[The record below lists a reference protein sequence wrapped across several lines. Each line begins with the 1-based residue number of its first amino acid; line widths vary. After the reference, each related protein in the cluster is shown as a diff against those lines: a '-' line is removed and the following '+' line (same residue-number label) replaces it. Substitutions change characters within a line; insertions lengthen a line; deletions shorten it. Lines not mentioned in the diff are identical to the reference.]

1 MQNRLGIFLIIT
13 ILSAALLGGW
23 LGGPL
28 SASPPSEADTDR
40 LLKVFSEALAA
51 IREHYVEPIPTEE
64 LVESAVRGMLRTL
77 DPHSSFFSTS
87 DYNRLQ
93 EEQRGR
99 YYGLGISIRAESPGS
114 GRVMVLEPPAPGT
127 PAYKV
132 GLRAGDV
139 ISKIEGEPIDDWD
152 LNDEVIPHLKGP
164 KGTEVNITVER
175 PGEPEPLELTVVRD
189 EISMYTIKYVFRIG
203 NDIGYIRI
211 DRFSETT
218 GKELAE
224 ALEKLDEKNLK
235 GFILDLRDNPGGA
248 LNQALAVSDRF
259 LGNGQVI
266 VVTKDRNG
274 QGREFRTQQGTQ
286 YDYPMV
292 VLINENSASA
302 SEIVSGALQ
311 DHDRALIVGETS
323 FGKAL
328 VQTIYPLEGNRGL
341 ALTTGQYYTPSNRLI
356 QRDYSNSF
364 YDYFYSRQDTTQE
377 STEAH
382 YTDSG
387 RTVFAGGGITPDEKV
402 GRETYSRLVRV
413 IERERLF
420 AEFVDDLT
428 EGEIQSDIRY
438 QFSPEERFAFTA
450 EEREQLIPQLA
461 ITDKTLRL
469 FKTFLYSHQVDLTDQ
484 SFEESRRLIDNK
496 LKQQLFLVLLGNQE
510 RVKVSL
516 EIDQQVLKAIELLP
530 EATALIQNNLVT
542 Q

>member
-1 MQNRLGIFLIIT
+1 MHNRLGIFLIIT
-13 ILSAALLGGW
+13 ILTAALLGGW

-28 SASPPSEADTDR
+28 GASPPSEADTDR

-51 IREHYVEPIPTEE
+51 IQEYYVEPIPTEE

-139 ISKIEGEPIDDWD
+139 ISKIEGTPIDDWD
-152 LNDEVIPHLKGP
+152 LNEEVIPHLKGP

-189 EISMYTIKYVFRIG
+189 EIPMYSIKYVFRIG
-203 NDIGYIRI
+203 DDIGYIDI

-224 ALEKLDEKNLK
+224 ALEKLDEKSLK

-259 LGNGQVI
+259 LSNGQVI

-274 QGREFRTQQGTQ
+274 QGREFRTQQGSQ

-328 VQTIYPLEGNRGL
+328 VQTIYPLEGNKGL
-341 ALTTGQYYTPSNRLI
+341 ALTTGRYYTPSNRLI
-356 QRDYSNSF
+356 QRDYSSSF
-364 YDYFYSRQDTTQE
+364 YDYFYSRQDTTQRG
-377 STEAH
+377 TEAH

-402 GRETYSRLVRV
+402 DRESSTQLVRV
-413 IERERLF
+413 IERKRLF
-420 AEFVDDLT
+420 SAFVDDLT

-438 QFSPEERFAFTA
+438 QFSPEERLAFTP
-450 EEREQLIPQLA
+450 EEREQLIAQLA
-461 ITDKTLRL
+461 ITDETTRL
-469 FKTFLYSHQVDLTDQ
+469 FKSFLDSHQVDFTDQ
-484 SFEESRRLIDNK
+484 SFEESRWLIENRV
-496 LKQQLFLVLLGNQE
+496 KQQLFLVLLGIQE
-510 RVKVSL
+510 SLKVSL
-516 EIDQQVLKAIELLP
+516 EVDQQVLKALELLP
-530 EATALIQNNLVT
+530 KATALIQNNLVK

>member
-152 LNDEVIPHLKGP
+152 LNEEVIPHLKGP

-274 QGREFRTQQGTQ
+274 QGREFRTQQGSP

-328 VQTIYPLEGNRGL
+328 VQTIYPLEGNKGL

-356 QRDYSNSF
+356 QRDYSSSF
-364 YDYFYSRQDTTQE
+364 YDYFYSRQDTTQRG
-377 STEAH
+377 TEAH

-484 SFEESRRLIDNK
+484 SFEESRRFIENK

>member
-13 ILSAALLGGW
+13 ILTAALLGGW

-28 SASPPSEADTDR
+28 GASPPSEADTDR

-87 DYNRLQ
+87 DYNKLQ

-114 GRVMVLEPPAPGT
+114 GRVMVLDPPAPGT

-132 GLRAGDV
+132 GLRAGDI

-152 LNDEVIPHLKGP
+152 LNEEVIPHLKGP

-175 PGEPEPLELTVVRD
+175 PGETEPLELTVVRD
-189 EISMYTIKYVFRIG
+189 EIPMYTIKYVFRIG
-203 NDIGYIRI
+203 DDIGYIRI
-211 DRFSETT
+211 ERFSETT

-224 ALEKLDEKNLK
+224 ALEKLDEKSLK
-235 GFILDLRDNPGGA
+235 GFILDLRGNPGGA

-266 VVTKDRNG
+266 VVTKDRHG
-274 QGREFRTQQGTQ
+274 DGREFRTQQGTE

-292 VLINENSASA
+292 VLINESSASA

-341 ALTTGQYYTPSNRLI
+341 ALTTGRYYTPSNRLI
-356 QRDYSNSF
+356 QRDYSSSF
-364 YDYFYSRQDTTQE
+364 YDYFYSRQDTTQLG
-377 STEAH
+377 TEAH

-402 GRETYSRLVRV
+402 GLGSSPRLVTV
-413 IERERLF
+413 IQRERLF
-420 AEFVDDLT
+420 SEFVDDLIQ
-428 EGEIQSDIRY
+428 GEIQSDIRY
-438 QFSPEERFAFTA
+438 QFSSEERFNLTA
-450 EEREQLIPQLA
+450 EEREQLIPQLV
-461 ITDKTLRL
+461 ISDETLRL
-469 FKTFLYSHQVDLTDQ
+469 FKTFLHSHQVELTDQ
-484 SFEESRRLIDNK
+484 SFEESSRLIENR
-496 LKQQLFLVLLGNQE
+496 LKQQLFLVLLGLEESQ
-510 RVKVSL
+510 RVSL
-516 EIDQQVLKAIELLP
+516 EVDQQVLKAIELLP
-530 EATALIQNNLVT
+530 EATALIQNNLVKH
-542 Q
+542 

>member
-1 MQNRLGIFLIIT
+1 MQSRLGTLLTIT
-13 ILSAALLGGW
+13 VLTAALLGGW

-28 SASPPSEADTDR
+28 GASPPSEADTDR
-40 LLKVFSEALAA
+40 LLKVFSEALAV
-51 IREHYVEPIPTEE
+51 IREHYVKPIPTEE

-87 DYNRLQ
+87 DYNKLQ

-114 GRVMVLEPPAPGT
+114 GRVMVLDPPAPGT

-132 GLRAGDV
+132 GLRAGDI

-175 PGEPEPLELTVVRD
+175 PGETEPLELTVVRD
-189 EISMYTIKYVFRIG
+189 EIPMYTIKYVFRIG
-203 NDIGYIRI
+203 DDIGYVRI
-211 DRFSETT
+211 ERFSETT

-224 ALEKLDEKNLK
+224 ALEELDEKSLK
-235 GFILDLRDNPGGA
+235 GFILDLRGNPGGA
-248 LNQALAVSDRF
+248 LNQALAVSDSF

-266 VVTKDRNG
+266 VVTKDRHG
-274 QGREFRTQQGTQ
+274 EGREFRTQQGTE

-292 VLINENSASA
+292 VLINESSASA

-328 VQTIYPLEGNRGL
+328 VQTIYPLDGNRGL
-341 ALTTGQYYTPSNRLI
+341 ALTTGRYYTPSNRLI
-356 QRDYSNSF
+356 QRDYSSSF
-364 YDYFYSRQDTTQE
+364 YDYFYSRQDTTQTG
-377 STEAH
+377 TEAH

-402 GRETYSRLVRV
+402 SLGSSTKLVTV

-420 AEFVDDLT
+420 SEFVDDLIQ
-428 EGEIQSDIRY
+428 GKIQSDTRY
-438 QFSPEERFAFTA
+438 QFSSEERFNLTA
-450 EEREQLIPQLA
+450 EEREQLIPQLV
-461 ITDKTLRL
+461 ISDETLRL
-469 FKTFLYSHQVDLTDQ
+469 FKNFLHSHQVDWIDQ
-484 SFEESRRLIDNK
+484 SFEESSRLIENR
-496 LKQQLFLVLLGNQE
+496 LKQQLFLVLWGLEESE
-510 RVKVSL
+510 RVSL
-516 EIDQQVLKAIELLP
+516 EVDQQVLKAIELLP
-530 EATALIQNNLVT
+530 EATALIQDNLVKH
-542 Q
+542 

>member
-13 ILSAALLGGW
+13 ILTAALLGGW

-28 SASPPSEADTDR
+28 GASPPSEAETER

-87 DYNRLQ
+87 DYNKLQ

-114 GRVMVLEPPAPGT
+114 GRVMVLDPPAPGT

-139 ISKIEGEPIDDWD
+139 ISKIEGQPIDDWD

-175 PGEPEPLELTVVRD
+175 PGESEPLELTVVRD
-189 EISMYTIKYVFRIG
+189 EIPMYTIRYVFRIG
-203 NDIGYIRI
+203 DDIGYIRI
-211 DRFSETT
+211 ERFSETT

-224 ALEKLDEKNLK
+224 ALEKLDEKSLK
-235 GFILDLRDNPGGA
+235 GFILDLRNNPGGA

-266 VVTKDRNG
+266 VVTKDRHG
-274 QGREFRTQQGTQ
+274 DGLEFRTQQGTE

-292 VLINENSASA
+292 VLINESSASA

-328 VQTIYPLEGNRGL
+328 VQTIYPLEGDRGL
-341 ALTTGQYYTPSNRLI
+341 ALTTGRYYTPSNRLI
-356 QRDYSNSF
+356 QRDYSSSF
-364 YDYFYSRQDTTQE
+364 YDYFYIRQDTTQ
-377 STEAH
+377 SGTEAH

-402 GRETYSRLVRV
+402 GVESSTRLMRV

-420 AEFVDDLT
+420 SEFVDDLT
-428 EGEIQSDIRY
+428 EGEVQSDIRY

-450 EEREQLIPQLA
+450 EDREQLIPQLV
-461 ITDKTLRL
+461 ITEETLRL
-469 FKTFLYSHQVDLTDQ
+469 FKTFLHSHQVDLTDQ
-484 SFEESRRLIDNK
+484 SFEESRRLIKNR
-496 LKQQLFLVLLGNQE
+496 LKQRLFLVLLGIE
-510 RVKVSL
+510 ESEKVSL
-516 EIDQQVLKAIELLP
+516 EVDQQVLKAIELLP
-530 EATALIQNNLVT
+530 EATALIQHNLVT

>member
-13 ILSAALLGGW
+13 ILTAALMGGW

-28 SASPPSEADTDR
+28 GATPPSEADTDR

-99 YYGLGISIRAESPGS
+99 YYGLGISIRPESPGS
-114 GRVMVLEPPAPGT
+114 GRVMVTEPPVPGT

-152 LNDEVIPHLKGP
+152 LNEEVIPKLKGP

-189 EISMYTIKYVFRIG
+189 EIPMYSIKYFFRIG
-203 NDIGYIRI
+203 DDIGYIDI

-224 ALEKLDEKNLK
+224 ALEKLDEKSLK
-235 GFILDLRDNPGGA
+235 GFILDLRGNPGGA

-259 LGNGQVI
+259 LSNGQVI

-274 QGREFRTQQGTQ
+274 QGREFRTQQGSQ

-292 VLINENSASA
+292 VLIDENSASA

-328 VQTIYPLEGNRGL
+328 VQTIYPLEGNKGL
-341 ALTTGQYYTPSNRLI
+341 ALTTGRYYTPSNRLI
-356 QRDYSNSF
+356 QRDYSSSF
-364 YDYFYSRQDTTQE
+364 YDYFNSRQETTQRG
-377 STEAH
+377 TETH

-402 GRETYSRLVRV
+402 GRGSSTRLIRV

-428 EGEIQSDIRY
+428 KGEIQSDIRY
-438 QFSPEERFAFTA
+438 QFSPEERLAFTP
-450 EEREQLIPQLA
+450 EEREQLIAQLA
-461 ITDKTLRL
+461 ITDETTRL
-469 FKTFLYSHQVDLTDQ
+469 FKTFLDSHQVDFTDQ
-484 SFEESRRLIDNK
+484 SFEESRRLIENK
-496 LKQQLFLVLLGNQE
+496 LKQKLFLVLLGPQE
-510 RVKVSL
+510 SLKVSL
-516 EIDQQVLKAIELLP
+516 EVDQQVLRALELLP
-530 EATALIQNNLVT
+530 KATALIQNNLVK

>member
-1 MQNRLGIFLIIT
+1 MQNRLGIFLTIT
-13 ILSAALLGGW
+13 ILTAALLGGW

-28 SASPPSEADTDR
+28 GASPPSEADTDR

-51 IREHYVEPIPTEE
+51 IREYYVEPIPTEE

-87 DYNRLQ
+87 DYNKLQ

-99 YYGLGISIRAESPGS
+99 YYGLGINIRAESPGS
-114 GRVMVLEPPAPGT
+114 GRVMVLDPPAPGT

-175 PGEPEPLELTVVRD
+175 PGETEPLELTVVRD
-189 EISMYTIKYVFRIG
+189 EIPMYTIRYVFRIG
-203 NDIGYIRI
+203 DDIGYIRI
-211 DRFSETT
+211 ERFSETT

-224 ALEKLDEKNLK
+224 ALEKLDEKSLK
-235 GFILDLRDNPGGA
+235 GFILDLRGNPGGA

-266 VVTKDRNG
+266 VVTKDRHG
-274 QGREFRTQQGTQ
+274 DGREFRTQQGTD

-292 VLINENSASA
+292 VLINESSASA

-341 ALTTGQYYTPSNRLI
+341 ALTTGRYYTPSNRLI
-356 QRDYSNSF
+356 QRDYSSSF
-364 YDYFYSRQDTTQE
+364 YDYFYSRQDTTQIG
-377 STEAH
+377 TEAH

-402 GRETYSRLVRV
+402 GRGSSTKLVTL

-420 AEFVDDLT
+420 LEFVDDLIQ
-428 EGEIQSDIRY
+428 GKIQSGIRY
-438 QFSPEERFAFTA
+438 QFSSDERFNLTA
-450 EEREQLIPQLA
+450 EEREQLIPQLV
-461 ITDKTLRL
+461 ISDETLRL
-469 FKTFLYSHQVDLTDQ
+469 FKTFLDSHQVDFTDQ
-484 SFEESRRLIDNK
+484 SFEESRRLIENR
-496 LKQQLFLVLLGNQE
+496 LKQRLFLVLLGLEESE
-510 RVKVSL
+510 RVSL
-516 EIDQQVLKAIELLP
+516 EVDQQVLKAIELLP
-530 EATALIQNNLVT
+530 EATALIQNNLVKH
-542 Q
+542 